1 MDVIVEKQGDVLVV
15 APRGRLDSAAAPAFE
30 QRLLGHL
37 DAGEKGL
44 VLDLTGLDYISSA
57 GLRVLLVVA
66 KRLRGANGR
75 FVVCALTTSVRE
87 IFEMSGFTAIFEIRP
102 TLAEGLA
109 CFRLRS

>member
-1 MDVIVEKQGDVLVV
+1 MDVIVETNDNVLVV

-37 DAGEKGL
+37 DTGERGV

-66 KRLRGANGR
+66 KRLRAGNRR
-75 FVVCALTTSVRE
+75 FVVCALRSAVRE
-87 IFEMSGFTAIFEIRP
+87 VFELSGFTAIFEIRP
-102 TLAEGLA
+102 TVADGLA
-109 CFRLRS
+109 CFRNS